1 MATTLTPRLIWSWL
15 CELANSDAPTLR
27 LLRSHSTSSVG
38 VPPYRHK
45 LSRVCPDRAMAD
57 VTPEGQLERALE
69 LTDARPGEAVTLLRE
84 ICLAPLAAPG
94 TTSGAGENDFKTRET
109 AVTTLASVLAKQR
122 DAAALRGLLGEL
134 RPLFAAL
141 PKAKTAKLVR
151 TVIDAVAT
159 IPDTTAL
166 QVRLELLALPRSCAL
181 TACFRLPCVRRLS
194 FVASRW
200 SGRRRRS
207 ARSCGIASSSV
218 SRACTW
224 THRSSRTRWRSSPR
238 TPPPPNWGKSLS
250 HKCTA
255 R

>member
-1 MATTLTPRLIWSWL
+1 
-15 CELANSDAPTLR
+15 
-27 LLRSHSTSSVG
+27 
-38 VPPYRHK
+38 
-45 LSRVCPDRAMAD
+45 MAD

-69 LTDARPGEAVTLLRE
+69 LTDARPGEAVTLLRA

-166 QVRLELLALPRSCAL
+166 QVRLQLLALPRACAL
-181 TACFRLPCVRRLS
+181 TACFRRPACRLS
-194 FVASRW
+194 SVASRW

-238 TPPPPNWGKSLS
+238 TPPPPSAGEVPVTQV
-250 HKCTA
+250 H
-255 R
+255 